1 MCEPVTIAIAGAAI
15 GGGIGYATTGDAKG
29 ALIGAG
35 IGATGGY
42 LGASAAGL
50 GVGGPSTLGAAGTG
64 GAGGVGAGVISSGA
78 APNLA
83 AIAASGGTGTA
94 LGATGAGT
102 AAGTSMFTLG
112 NVLTG
117 LSLLGTGATMLGQR
131 NAATSASNL
140 ANYQAMIARN
150 NETMMKNNARFA
162 MDKAKADIADVQLRK
177 SIWQGQQR
185 AELAAMG
192 FNPDEGSSIDILAD
206 TAVLANIDSERIL
219 QQAEHDAWGF
229 DYAASGFA
237 AEAGL
242 QKYAAKDAKTAG
254 RLAVAGTLVSGATS
268 AGTTFLQTRDV

>member
-15 GGGIGYATTGDAKG
+15 GGGLGYAATGDAKG

-50 GVGGPSTLGAAGTG
+50 GTVGAGAG
-64 GAGGVGAGVISSGA
+64 GAGSVVPSLTYGGLSQIGTPGMIGSGSALVGGGGAVGGGAVAG
-78 APNLA
+78 
-83 AIAASGGTGTA
+83 
-94 LGATGAGT
+94 
-102 AAGTSMFTLG
+102 GTSMFTLG

-117 LSLLGTGATMLGQR
+117 LSLLGTGVTMLGQR

-254 RLAVAGTLVSGATS
+254 RLAVAGTALTGATS

>member
-1 MCEPVTIAIAGAAI
+1 
-15 GGGIGYATTGDAKG
+15 
-29 ALIGAG
+29 
-35 IGATGGY
+35 
-42 LGASAAGL
+42 
-50 GVGGPSTLGAAGTG
+50 
-64 GAGGVGAGVISSGA
+64 
-78 APNLA
+78 
-83 AIAASGGTGTA
+83 
-94 LGATGAGT
+94 
-102 AAGTSMFTLG
+102 
-112 NVLTG
+112 
-117 LSLLGTGATMLGQR
+117 MLGQR

-254 RLAVAGTLVSGATS
+254 RLAVAGTALTGATS

>member
-42 LGASAAGL
+42 LGATAAGL
-50 GVGGPSTLGAAGTG
+50 GAGATA
-64 GAGGVGAGVISSGA
+64 GAGGVGVGATAGPGA
-78 APNLA
+78 GGVFGIGLGTPATQA
-83 AIAASGGTGTA
+83 GMIAAGGTPLT
-94 LGATGAGT
+94 
-102 AAGTSMFTLG
+102 AGTSMFTLG